1 MGKDKRNN
9 DSADMGDN
17 ALSLL
22 QILPN
27 DQQFKL
33 AFIDV
38 VGKEGS
44 WYSRNP
50 DFEDFTKARLLAR
63 TELLHLREAARE

>member
-1 MGKDKRNN
+1 MVKDKNT
-9 DSADMGDN
+9 DVSVDMGDN

-22 QILPN
+22 QILPA

-33 AFIDV
+33 AFIDI
-38 VGKEGS
+38 VGNEGS
-44 WYSRNP
+44 WFSRNP

-63 TELLHLREAARE
+63 PQQNKSIV